1 MLSKQKLIKME
12 KNTQKLEENVVILG
26 NQQDYTFDIVL
37 TSCMLSP
44 FSDHHKDM
52 KTIIVLGSLIPPST
66 AEVEQSFRL
75 MKLICAGVRNRLLTE
90 NLSHCMR
97 ICKFRD
103 LTADEYKQILRLSL
117 KADETKNKKRKV
129 SLPLQLK
136 ILHIYVSFFYLLC
149 FYFLISSCLKRKRYL
164 QWPNIMLCMEIKTSF
179 FPPWIPFCSEKFS
192 DTSAPTMQEGGGE
205 VAFGWDWIKLILNSI
220 FIR

>member
-1 MLSKQKLIKME
+1 MTWKNQQEAALANAKQLLKQKQNSKELLKFMLSKQKLIKME
-12 KNTQKLEENVVILG
+12 KNIQKLEQNVVILG
-26 NQQDYTFDIVL
+26 NQQDYTFDILL
-37 TSCMLSP
+37 TSWMLSP

-103 LTADEYKQILRLSL
+103 LTADEYEQILRLSL

-129 SLPLQLK
+129 SSPLQLK
-136 ILHIYVSFFYLLC
+136 ILHIYVSFFLSPM
-149 FYFLISSCLKRKRYL
+149 FLFFNKLMFEEKKVPTVTTHNALHGDY
-164 QWPNIMLCMEIKTSF
+164 NFFF
-179 FPPWIPFCSEKFS
+179 FPLNPFL
-192 DTSAPTMQEGGGE
+192 Q
-205 VAFGWDWIKLILNSI
+205 
-220 FIR
+220 